1 MKNNWSV
8 SRKHRISRT
17 RMAAIRAVLRWVLFS
32 AVLLIFYLF
41 MGNSFIRGYCP
52 LLIIPLA
59 TAVAMYEGDLAAGI
73 FGVFCGLMI
82 DLANGV
88 TILGFSS
95 IWLLIMCPLISLL
108 TRFWVKA
115 NTLSHFVMNFI
126 VCFVMAGMDML
137 FLHWV
142 WERSQSGIS
151 FVRVIL
157 PAYGGAI
164 LFAIPIY
171 WLVALIHKK
180 LTPKERQRLE
190 KSAQNA
196 EESAL
201 ENNPEE

>member
-1 MKNNWSV
+1 MKNNWTV
-8 SRKHRISRT
+8 SRKHRISQT
-17 RMAAIRAVLRWVLFS
+17 RMAAIRAVLRWVLLS

-41 MGNSFIRGYCP
+41 MGNPLIRGYCP

-73 FGVFCGLMI
+73 FGVFCGFMI

-88 TILGFSS
+88 TVLGFSS
-95 IWLLIMCPLISLL
+95 IWLLIMCPVISLL

-115 NTLSHFVMNFI
+115 NTLSHFVMNFV
-126 VCFVMAGMDML
+126 VCFLMAGMDML

-157 PAYGGAI
+157 PAYGSAI

-180 LTPKERQRLE
+180 LAPQERQRLE